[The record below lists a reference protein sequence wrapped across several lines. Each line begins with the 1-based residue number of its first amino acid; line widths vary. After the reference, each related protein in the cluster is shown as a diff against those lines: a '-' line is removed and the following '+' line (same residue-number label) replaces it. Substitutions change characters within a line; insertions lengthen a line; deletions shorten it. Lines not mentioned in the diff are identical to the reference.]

1 MKRNFKLF
9 LGLLTGILAGLCLF
23 PEYAAAEQPILVY
36 LNGKSI
42 QADVK
47 PCLVNGRVYLPV
59 RAFCEA
65 LGAQVTWD
73 EKNSVVNIELDNDL
87 TQAGENQNSG
97 LLQGEKAPNILVCL
111 NGKSMNNIE
120 PYVVNGRVYLPVRA
134 FCETLGALVTW
145 DAKSGNVYIE
155 SDNSVTPEAG
165 RDTNSISTPIKKAP
179 NLVEAYAMIID
190 DLYTIYPD
198 LNYNIKYLDIDTSII
213 VNLTDQEKT
222 KLLKLVDDKYDLI
235 ILNKTRQEL
244 EKEGYIKNSDN
255 VNYQYPEFPEGIKF
269 TIFDHPVNN
278 NSIKMTAFKF
288 RREFDL
294 VGRVDFKMEYKNGSW
309 IIESK
314 AVEGP
319 KISSSKKAPNLY
331 EIYAMIID
339 EFYRLNSQLITKYIA
354 IDTSG
359 MNNLTDQEKTKLL
372 ELIQDKYGLTILNKT
387 QEELKKE
394 GYIKYI
400 DNKFGG
406 LFEEFQSG
414 ILISIVDKPIENN
427 SIIANARQC
436 RRVTEPIWYAHIVIE
451 YNEGNWVITSYGP
464 LDSTGCYARDWV
476 Y

>member
-97 LLQGEKAPNILVCL
+97 LLQGE
-111 NGKSMNNIE
+111 
-120 PYVVNGRVYLPVRA
+120 
-134 FCETLGALVTW
+134 
-145 DAKSGNVYIE
+145 
-155 SDNSVTPEAG
+155 
-165 RDTNSISTPIKKAP
+165 KAP